1 MNSTHQQAAEA
12 ATGGAMAAGKIT
24 MGMTQGGAA
33 TMMLGGLTLN
43 EAAIIAGVVISV
55 VGLAANI
62 LISWYWQ
69 AKRYRLEEARL
80 KREQREVEQEFKEG
94 GK

>member
-1 MNSTHQQAAEA
+1 
-12 ATGGAMAAGKIT
+12 MAAGKIT

-80 KREQREVEQEFKEG
+80 KREQCEVEQAFKEG
-94 GK
+94 CRK